1 MGSLEKGA
9 FPMTGMEKIKAKIL
23 EDSNAKASQIEEKA
37 KLEAGV
43 ILDEA
48 SKEAEKK
55 KNEIISKAEAE
66 SMEVYRRLLAVAD
79 LDGRKELL
87 RAKRDVV
94 ENAFA
99 SAMAKLTEL
108 PDSEYQKLIESMVV
122 KSAAKGCGEVIIS
135 AKDAGRIDGNFIK
148 NINRSLSE
156 AGIDGS
162 VKLSDERIN
171 AAGGVVVRYGDMEV
185 NNTFEILFE
194 MLRPQLENDVV
205 KILFEE

>member
-1 MGSLEKGA
+1 MI
-9 FPMTGMEKIKAKIL
+9 GMERIKAKIL

-43 ILDEA
+43 IIDEA
-48 SKEAEKK
+48 TKEAEKK
-55 KNEIISKAEAE
+55 RNEIISKAEAE
-66 SMEVYRRLLAVAD
+66 SMEIYRRLLAVAD

-99 SAMAKLTEL
+99 SAMAKLAEL
-108 PDSEYQKLIESMVV
+108 PDSEYQKLIEKMVV
-122 KSAAKGCGEVIIS
+122 RSAANGCGEVILC
-135 AKDAGRIDGNFIK
+135 ANDAGRIDGDFIQ

-156 AGIDGS
+156 AGIAGS
-162 VKLSDERIN
+162 VNLSDERIN

>member
-1 MGSLEKGA
+1 
-9 FPMTGMEKIKAKIL
+9 MTGMEKIKAKIL

>member
-1 MGSLEKGA
+1 
-9 FPMTGMEKIKAKIL
+9 MTGMEKIKAKIL
-23 EDSNAKASQIEEKA
+23 EDSNAKASQIEQKA

-99 SAMAKLTEL
+99 SAMAKLAEL
-108 PDSEYQKLIESMVV
+108 PDREYQKLIESMVV
-122 KSAAKGCGEVIIS
+122 KSAAKGSGEVILS
-135 AKDAGRIDGNFIK
+135 AKDAGRIDGNFIQ

-156 AGIDGS
+156 AGIEGS
-162 VKLSDERIN
+162 VKLSDEKIN
-171 AAGGVVVRYGDMEV
+171 ATGGVVVRYGDMEV